1 MSLTDIEKEMKSLNT
16 NKGSHSSDIPTKI
29 LKQNVDYFSPF
40 ILDYVNK
47 PISSSIFSSV
57 LKLADIIP
65 VYKKILD
72 TRKVTISL
80 SVSYQI
86 YLKLLKMYFM
96 IKFLLFLKTFSL
108 NIKQVAGKTS
118 VRKAVSQQ

>member
-1 MSLTDIEKEMKSLNT
+1 MKSLNT

-72 TRKVTISL
+72 TRKVTIGL